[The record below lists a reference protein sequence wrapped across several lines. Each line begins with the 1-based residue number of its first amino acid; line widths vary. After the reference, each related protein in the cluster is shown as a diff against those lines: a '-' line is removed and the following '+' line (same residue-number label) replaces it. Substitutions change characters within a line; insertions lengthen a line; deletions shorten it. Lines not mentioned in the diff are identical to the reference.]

1 MYANACRGAEEA
13 RERQIPFLPC
23 RWSVKNAANRIGHP
37 TRKVDHRGYIRKS
50 YKVATTHTSTC
61 LSNIRNLFIYGHSHT
76 TQRCWNSVCGHSLFL
91 YWVTT
96 SSSELKSEGEMERRD
111 FNFWKAWSKNKQ
123 KFGRNDAHHFRL
135 LQKQRASAIKLK
147 EGTFKT
153 NQSWSSGKGAANFL
167 NQPSEKQSR
176 KTKASCCIL

>member
-23 RWSVKNAANRIGHP
+23 RWSVKNAAANRIGHP

-76 TQRCWNSVCGHSLFL
+76 TRILCVAIAYSCI
-91 YWVTT
+91 
-96 SSSELKSEGEMERRD
+96 EL
-111 FNFWKAWSKNKQ
+111 Q
-123 KFGRNDAHHFRL
+123 HHH
-135 LQKQRASAIKLK
+135 Q
-147 EGTFKT
+147 
-153 NQSWSSGKGAANFL
+153 N
-167 NQPSEKQSR
+167 
-176 KTKASCCIL
+176 

>member
-76 TQRCWNSVCGHSLFL
+76 TMLEFCVW
-91 YWVTT
+91 
-96 SSSELKSEGEMERRD
+96 
-111 FNFWKAWSKNKQ
+111 
-123 KFGRNDAHHFRL
+123 
-135 LQKQRASAIKLK
+135 
-147 EGTFKT
+147 
-153 NQSWSSGKGAANFL
+153 
-167 NQPSEKQSR
+167 P
-176 KTKASCCIL
+176 

>member
-61 LSNIRNLFIYGHSHT
+61 LVPKQYPE
-76 TQRCWNSVCGHSLFL
+76 SVYLWTLTHNDVGILCVAIAYSCI
-91 YWVTT
+91 
-96 SSSELKSEGEMERRD
+96 EL
-111 FNFWKAWSKNKQ
+111 Q
-123 KFGRNDAHHFRL
+123 HHH
-135 LQKQRASAIKLK
+135 Q
-147 EGTFKT
+147 
-153 NQSWSSGKGAANFL
+153 N
-167 NQPSEKQSR
+167 
-176 KTKASCCIL
+176 

>member
-23 RWSVKNAANRIGHP
+23 RWSVKKAVANRIGHP

-76 TQRCWNSVCGHSLFL
+76 TRILCVAIAYSCI
-91 YWVTT
+91 
-96 SSSELKSEGEMERRD
+96 EL
-111 FNFWKAWSKNKQ
+111 Q
-123 KFGRNDAHHFRL
+123 HHH
-135 LQKQRASAIKLK
+135 Q
-147 EGTFKT
+147 
-153 NQSWSSGKGAANFL
+153 N
-167 NQPSEKQSR
+167 
-176 KTKASCCIL
+176 